1 MSDDEGGPTFVKRQ
15 KVIHYGSL
23 EATEK
28 SRLGSDKTSS
38 GSSAVEAG
46 KEAGHI
52 NITDGSHFDLEASE
66 SAMQAEALAEFEK
79 RKRARTIQVSTDDS
93 EVKANLRQIGEPI
106 CLFGEGPAERRE
118 RLRKL
123 LAELGESA
131 FKKKKEEKQKELKKK
146 EEDNITW
153 YHEGPASLKESRYWL
168 AQYSI
173 PRAKKRIQDQK
184 TDKLLPVTQ
193 KHAEIQHLQKR
204 IRSVTNDCSQIGDSR
219 PISYCSFSPNSKI
232 LATAS
237 WSGLCKLWSVPD
249 CNLIRNL
256 RGQSTFCHNS
266 NVGAIVFHPEATL
279 SLDNSLCCMA
289 SCSQDGSVKLWSLD
303 SEEPIA
309 DIEGH
314 APYRVS
320 RVKYHPSG
328 RFLAT
333 CCFDNSWRLWDLE
346 VQEEV
351 LHQEGH
357 SSPVYDI
364 AFQSDGALSVTGG
377 LDAYGRVWDLR
388 SGRCVMFLEGHL
400 KAVLA
405 VDFSDDG
412 FHVATGSEDNSTKI
426 WDLRQ
431 RKCVYTVP
439 SHTNIVSV
447 VKFQPHH
454 GNYLVTA
461 SYDGTAKIWAHPT
474 WAPLKTLAGH
484 ESRIMGLDIS
494 RDLKYMATSSYDRTF
509 KLWVS
514 EQGGGL

>member
-1 MSDDEGGPTFVKRQ
+1 MSDEEEGPSFVKKQ

-23 EATEK
+23 EDTEK
-28 SRLGSDKTSS
+28 ARVAAGNKT
-38 GSSAVEAG
+38 AATLATAIEAG

-52 NITDGSHFDLEASE
+52 NITEGRTFDIEASE
-66 SAMQAEALAEFEK
+66 SALQAEALAEFEK

-93 EVKANLRQIGEPI
+93 EIKANLRHLGEPI

-131 FKKKKEEKQKELKKK
+131 IQKKKEEKRIEQKKK
-146 EEDNITW
+146 EQDNITW
-153 YHEGPASLKESRYWL
+153 YHEGPQSLKEARLWI

-173 PRAKKRIQDQK
+173 PRAKERIKKQK
-184 TDKLLPVTQ
+184 AEKLLPTTQ
-193 KHAEIQHLQKR
+193 KTAEVQHLQKR
-204 IRSVTNDCSQIGDSR
+204 IRSVTNDCSQIGDNR
-219 PISYCSFSPNSKI
+219 PISYCCFSPNSKI

-237 WSGLCKLWSVPD
+237 WSGLCKLWSIPD
-249 CNLIRNL
+249 CELIRNL
-256 RGQSTFCHNS
+256 RGHNG
-266 NVGAIVFHPEATL
+266 NVGCIEFHPEATINL
-279 SLDNSLCCMA
+279 EPSLCCMA
-289 SCSQDGSVKLWSLD
+289 SSGHDGTVKLWNLESD
-303 SEEPIA
+303 EPVA

-320 RVKYHPSG
+320 RLKYHPSG

-333 CCFDNSWRLWDLE
+333 CCYDNSWRLWDLE
-346 VQEEV
+346 AQEEV

-357 SSPVYDI
+357 SGPVYDV
-364 AFQSDGALSVTGG
+364 AFQTDGAVSITGG

-388 SGRCVMFLEGHL
+388 SGRCIMFLEGHL
-400 KAVLA
+400 QAVLA
-405 VDFSDDG
+405 VDFSGDG
-412 FHVATGSEDNSTKI
+412 YHVATGSEDNCAKI

-439 SHTNIVSV
+439 AHTNTVSKI
-447 VKFQPHH
+447 KFQPVH

-461 SYDGTAKIWAHPT
+461 SFDSTAKIWAHPT

-484 ESRIMGLDIS
+484 ESRVLGLDIS
-494 RDLKYMATSSYDRTF
+494 PDLKFMATSSYDRTF

-514 EQGGGL
+514 EHDGGL

>member
-1 MSDDEGGPTFVKRQ
+1 MSDDESGPAFVKRQ
-15 KVIHYGSL
+15 RVIHYGSL
-23 EATEK
+23 ESTAK
-28 SRLGSDKTSS
+28 GGGDRSS
-38 GSSAVEAG
+38 VTAAVEAG

-52 NITDGSHFDLEASE
+52 NITDGGHFDLEASE
-66 SAMQAEALAEFEK
+66 SAVQAEALAEFEK

-123 LAELGESA
+123 LVELGESA
-131 FKKKKEEKQKELKKK
+131 IKRKKEEKQKELKKK

-153 YHEGPASLKESRYWL
+153 YHEGPASLKDARYWI

-173 PRAKKRIQDQK
+173 RRASKRIQQQK
-184 TDKLLPVTQ
+184 ADKLAPLTQ
-193 KHAEIQHLQKR
+193 KQAEVQHLQKK

-219 PISYCSFSPNSKI
+219 PISYCSFSPNSQI

-237 WSGLCKLWSVPD
+237 WSGLCKLWSIPD
-249 CNLIRNL
+249 CTFIRNL
-256 RGQSTFCHNS
+256 RGHNC
-266 NVGAIVFHPEATL
+266 NVGSIVFHPQATL
-279 SLDNSLCCMA
+279 SLDNNLCCMA
-289 SCSQDGSVKLWSLD
+289 SCGQDGTVKLWSLE
-303 SEEPIA
+303 SEEPVA

-357 SSPVYDI
+357 SGPVYDI
-364 AFQSDGALSVTGG
+364 AFQCDGALSITGG

-400 KAVLA
+400 KPVLA

-412 FHVATGSEDNSTKI
+412 FHAATGSEDNSTKI

-494 RDLKYMATSSYDRTF
+494 SDLKYLATCSYDRTF

-514 EQGGGL
+514 EHGAGL

>member
-1 MSDDEGGPTFVKRQ
+1 MSDDEGPSFTKRQ
-15 KVIHYGSL
+15 KVLHFGSL
-23 EATEK
+23 EDVEK
-28 SRLGSDKTSS
+28 HRLGADKSS
-38 GSSAVEAG
+38 VTAVSTAIEAG

-52 NITDGSHFDLEASE
+52 NISDGGHFDLEASE
-66 SAMQAEALAEFEK
+66 SAMHAEALAEFEK

-131 FKKKKEEKQKELKKK
+131 IRQKKEEKQKEQKKK

-153 YHEGPASLKESRYWL
+153 YHEGPQSLKNARYWI
-168 AQYSI
+168 AEYSI
-173 PRAKKRIQDQK
+173 PRAKERVKKQK
-184 TDKLLPVTQ
+184 EDKLLPVM
-193 KHAEIQHLQKR
+193 KKNAEIQNLQKR
-204 IRSVTNDCSQIGDSR
+204 IRSITNDCSQIGDSR
-219 PISYCSFSPNSKI
+219 PISYCSFSPNSEM

-237 WSGLCKLWSVPD
+237 WSGLCKLWSIPD
-249 CNLIRNL
+249 CSHIRNL
-256 RGQSTFCHNS
+256 RGHNCH
-266 NVGAIVFHPEATL
+266 VGAIVFHPQATL
-279 SLDNSLCCMA
+279 TLDNSLCCMA
-289 SCSQDGSVKLWSLD
+289 SCGQDGSVKLWNLE
-303 SEEPIA
+303 SEEPLA

-314 APYRVS
+314 ANYRVS

-333 CCFDNSWRLWDLE
+333 CCFDHSWRLWDLE

-357 SSPVYDI
+357 SGPVYDI
-364 AFQSDGALSVTGG
+364 AFQSDGALCVTGG

-400 KAVLA
+400 KPILG

-412 FHVATGSEDNSTKI
+412 YHAATGSEDNGTKI

-439 SHTNIVSV
+439 SHTNIVSAV
-447 VKFQPHH
+447 RFQPHN

-484 ESRIMGLDIS
+484 ESRVMGLDIS
-494 RDLKYMATSSYDRTF
+494 RDLKYIATSSYDRTF

-514 EQGGGL
+514 EFGGCL

>member
-1 MSDDEGGPTFVKRQ
+1 MSDDEGVLSVPKKQ
-15 KVIHYGSL
+15 KIIHYGSL

-28 SRLGSDKTSS
+28 SSAGDK
-38 GSSAVEAG
+38 GSSTNSAIEAG

-66 SAMQAEALAEFEK
+66 TAMQLEALAEFEK

-93 EVKANLRQIGEPI
+93 EIRANLRQLGEPI

-123 LAELGESA
+123 LAELGQSA
-131 FKKKKEEKQKELKKK
+131 LKKKKEEKLKELKKK

-153 YHEGPASLKESRYWL
+153 YHEGPTSLREARYWI

-173 PRAKKRIQDQK
+173 PRAKKRVQEQK
-184 TDKLLPVTQ
+184 MEKNLPLTQ
-193 KHAEIQHLQKR
+193 KHAEIQLLQKR
-204 IRSVTNDCSQIGDSR
+204 IRSVSNDSSQIGDSR
-219 PISYCSFSPNSKI
+219 PISYCCFSPNSKM

-237 WSGLCKLWSVPD
+237 WSGLCKLWSIPD
-249 CNLIRNL
+249 CSLIRTL
-256 RGQSTFCHNS
+256 RGHNS

-279 SLDNSLCCMA
+279 TLDNSLCCMA
-289 SCSQDGSVKLWSLD
+289 SCAQDGSVKLWNLESD
-303 SEEPIA
+303 EPIA

-333 CCFDNSWRLWDLE
+333 CCHDNSWRLWDLE

-357 SSPVYDI
+357 SAPVYDI
-364 AFQSDGALSVTGG
+364 AFQQDGALSVTGG

-388 SGRCVMFLEGHL
+388 SGRCIMFLEGHL
-400 KAVLA
+400 KPVVA
-405 VDFSDDG
+405 VDFSGDG
-412 FHVATGSEDNSTKI
+412 YHVATGSEDNSTKI

-447 VKFQPHH
+447 VRFQPHH

-461 SYDGTAKIWAHPT
+461 SYDCTAKIWAHPT
-474 WAPLKTLAGH
+474 WAALKTLAGH

-494 RDLKYMATSSYDRTF
+494 NDLKYMATSSYDRTF

-514 EQGGGL
+514 ELGGGL